1 MGVLIM
7 VGQVVMALSLL
18 IVLHELGHFL
28 AARAFGIKVEKFYL
42 FFDAWGVKLFK
53 FDYKG
58 VEYGIGWL
66 PLGGYVKIAGM
77 IDESMDTE
85 QLKNEPQPWEFRAKP
100 AWQRLIVMLGGI
112 IVNVVVGIFVFWM
125 LTFKYGVSDL
135 DNTQLVDGVVPG
147 IVGKE
152 VGIEPGDRIVKVN
165 GVEPKHFFQDIL
177 NTDVLLGDA
186 VLTIDRGGELQEI
199 KMPANIG
206 NLVSE
211 YKANEFVQPRI
222 RSMSVGLVQDGSEA
236 DKMGLQVGDSIVRVN
251 NQPVV
256 FWDEITS
263 VISTQANK
271 PIEVSV
277 VRDGSEVTLAGMVSE
292 EGVLGFNVNSAV
304 DLPVLRYEYSL
315 AESFPVG
322 VQKAFGVITDNLKG
336 FSKIF
341 KGELNAGKALSSPVG
356 IATMFGKEVDWV
368 RFWSLVGLI
377 SMALAFMNLLPIP
390 ALDGGHVVFLLIE
403 MIQGK
408 PVSEKVLE
416 RAQVVGFFIL
426 LALMIFVVGNDI
438 FKLSK

>member
-1 MGVLIM
+1 M

-125 LTFKYGVSDL
+125 LTFKYGISDF
-135 DNTQLVDGVVPG
+135 DNTRLVDGVVPG

-152 VGIEPGDRIVKVN
+152 VGIQPGDRIVKVN
-165 GVEPKHFFQDIL
+165 GVEPKHFYQDIL
-177 NTDVLLGDA
+177 NTNVLLGDA
-186 VLTIDRGGELQEI
+186 VLTIDRGGEIQDI
-199 KMPANIG
+199 KMPSDIG

-211 YKANEFVQPRI
+211 HKAHEFVQPRT
-222 RSMSVGLVQDGSEA
+222 RSTTVGLIADGSQAET
-236 DKMGLQVGDSIVRVN
+236 MGLQIGDSIVRVN
-251 NQPVV
+251 DQAVVFTDEIMTLVSARSNQP
-256 FWDEITS
+256 
-263 VISTQANK
+263 
-271 PIEVSV
+271 IELSV
-277 VRDGSEVTLAGMVSE
+277 VREGTEVILVGTVSE
-292 EGVLGFNVNSAV
+292 EGKLGFGFGATHS
-304 DLPVLRYEYSL
+304 LPVLRYEYGL
-315 AESFPVG
+315 AESFPIG
-322 VQKAFGVITDNLKG
+322 VQKAFGVITDNIKG
-336 FSKIF
+336 FGKIF
-341 KGELNAGKALSSPVG
+341 KGELDAGKALSSPVG
-356 IATMFGKEVDWV
+356 IATLFGTEVDWV

-408 PVSEKVLE
+408 PVSDTVLE
-416 RAQVVGFFIL
+416 RAQMVGFFIL